1 MDNPSQNPQAIS
13 AEHTQVTSAQNI
25 LAQARQME
33 ALVSEKEKAE
43 ELARV
48 RMESAL
54 AGLQEHNGMI
64 RRDYF
69 AQGLTFGLA
78 GFLGGVILFGALGGK
93 DK

>member
-1 MDNPSQNPQAIS
+1 MESPSQNPQAIS
-13 AEHTQVTSAQNI
+13 AGHEQVTSAQNI

-33 ALVSEKEKAE
+33 ALVTEKERAQ
-43 ELARV
+43 ELTRV

-69 AQGLTFGLA
+69 AQGVTFGLG
-78 GFLGGVILFGALGGK
+78 GFLVGIVLFGLGGK